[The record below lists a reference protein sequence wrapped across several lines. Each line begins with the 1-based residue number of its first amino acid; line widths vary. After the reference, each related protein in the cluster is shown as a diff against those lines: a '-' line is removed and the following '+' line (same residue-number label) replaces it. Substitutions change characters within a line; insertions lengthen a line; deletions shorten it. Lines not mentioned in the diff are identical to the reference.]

1 MASTRFSDGRNLT
14 RRQFLKI
21 AGIFGAAVSSS
32 SLLAA
37 CGSDEGPGG
46 GFEGVTLRFAVEVGP
61 ALGNPIKP
69 YVKEWEQQTGA
80 TVEFVEVPFAEIFP
94 KLMSAFQ
101 ARADEYD
108 VVIILPT
115 WLGDMAG
122 RGFLEPLD
130 DRIEGNERVAWNDIL
145 PRCQDINVW
154 EGQTYI
160 VPLDCDVFMSF
171 YNRQFL
177 EDPEHQEAFQQEY
190 GYPLAPPETWTQYRD
205 IAEYFSKQGEGVFG
219 VMESMTRKTQTFWT
233 YLSRTVPYVSRGEGW
248 ELFFDP
254 DDMTPLINSPGHVRA
269 LEDMVE
275 IVKYGPPDI
284 LEFDVGDIRAQFPQ
298 GDAALALDW
307 ASIGMIP
314 PDRTN
319 QEVIGFQRIPGSN
332 EVYNHETGEWT
343 ELDEPNR
350 VPFMAANGWGAAIPV
365 TSPEK
370 DAAFDLISFLTS
382 SETSIQLVSM
392 RDNEESAVGYQP
404 FRKSHFENI
413 DAWTES
419 GWKRNI
425 AQQYLDQTHQ
435 SLEADFVQPDLRIPG
450 AFEYLDALDAGV
462 TSALAGQQSPQE
474 ALDEVA
480 QEWDEIT
487 ERLGREEQLKQYR
500 ASLGLEE

>member
-14 RRQFLKI
+14 RQQFLKI

-37 CGSDEGPGG
+37 CGSDEGPGV
-46 GFEGVTLRFAVEVGP
+46 GFEGVTLRLAVEVGP

-80 TVEFVEVPFAEIFP
+80 NVEFVEVPFAEIFP

-108 VVIILPT
+108 VAIILPT

-122 RGFLEPLD
+122 RGFFEPLD

-145 PRCQDINVW
+145 PRCQDIHVW

-190 GYPLAPPETWTQYRD
+190 GYPLAPPVTWTQYR
-205 IAEYFSKQGEGVFG
+205 
-219 VMESMTRKTQTFWT
+219 
-233 YLSRTVPYVSRGEGW
+233 
-248 ELFFDP
+248 
-254 DDMTPLINSPGHVRA
+254 
-269 LEDMVE
+269 
-275 IVKYGPPDI
+275 DI

-332 EVYNHETGEWT
+332 EVYNHETGERT

-365 TSPEK
+365 TSPE
-370 DAAFDLISFLTS
+370 
-382 SETSIQLVSM
+382 M
-392 RDNEESAVGYQP
+392 
-404 FRKSHFENI
+404 
-413 DAWTES
+413 
-419 GWKRNI
+419 
-425 AQQYLDQTHQ
+425 
-435 SLEADFVQPDLRIPG
+435 
-450 AFEYLDALDAGV
+450 
-462 TSALAGQQSPQE
+462 
-474 ALDEVA
+474 
-480 QEWDEIT
+480 
-487 ERLGREEQLKQYR
+487 
-500 ASLGLEE
+500 